1 MNRKIEV
8 LAPAGSYESMRA
20 AFNAGA
26 DAVYIGGRQFGAR
39 AYADNTTDDEL
50 LSAIYYAHLH
60 GKQLYLTVNTLIKDR
75 EMEELYR
82 WMKPLYEAG
91 LDAAIVQDMGV
102 FKLFRA
108 EFPDL
113 DIHASTQMT
122 VTGPDGAR
130 LLKELGAVR
139 VVPARELTV
148 AELKEIYDATG
159 MEVEAFIHG
168 ALCYGYSGQ
177 CLLSSLIGGRSGN
190 RGRCAQACRLPFTAW
205 KENTVINRKDE
216 PYLISLKDLCGLDM
230 LPAMLDAGVY
240 SLKIEGRMKSPQY
253 TAGVS
258 SIYRKYVDRYLEVG
272 TEGYFVDDAD
282 RHILKDLFDRGG
294 TTDGYLRG
302 KTGRQ
307 MLTLKEKPDRKMVN
321 EALFRQIEAD
331 YLGEAK
337 PIPVSGTAVLITGSP
352 ACLTITKEDGT
363 TATVEG
369 AVVEPAL
376 KQPISKDTVEK
387 QLKKTGGSG
396 YQWTDLDII
405 TDDSGFLPVQELNR
419 LRRDGFQ
426 QMTDELLSGFRRSV
440 KGIDHRKKIV
450 ISDDPS
456 SERAESI
463 DGKTE
468 YVPQIMIYLEDPKLL
483 RPLLEQ
489 GLAEGYYL
497 ALETFGRKPDML
509 TQSVKQIRDFGK
521 NVYLSVPAVFQQN
534 ARNYMLSLEKQIKAL
549 SPDGLLVRTLDS
561 LSFCKTYFPD
571 MKLIAESSVYT
582 YNQPAKAMVRSLG
595 VSRQVLPV
603 ELNFRELECLSTDS
617 DELIAYGRLPV
628 MYSANCIRKTTTG
641 CSKTPEIIWLKDR
654 KNKRFPVKNH
664 CSVCFNTIYNSSP
677 LCLLDCYEDVQR
689 LKPGY
694 LRLMFTTETEAEAKT
709 MVQAYHDVFI
719 RRRTTSVEPEDFTRG
734 HYRLGIE

>member
-50 LSAIYYAHLH
+50 LSAIDYAHLH

-321 EALFRQIEAD
+321 EVLFRQIEAD

-337 PIPVSGTAVLITGSP
+337 PIPVSGTAVLITGNS

-387 QLKKTGGSG
+387 QLRKTGGSG
-396 YQWTDLDII
+396 YQWTDLDVI

-440 KGIDHRKKIV
+440 KGIDHRETPV

-456 SERAESI
+456 SERTEFI

-468 YVPQIMIYLEDPKLL
+468 YAPQIMIYLEDPKLL

-617 DELIAYGRLPV
+617 DELIAYGRLSV
-628 MYSANCIRKTTTG
+628 MYSANCVRKTTTG

-677 LCLLDCYEDVQR
+677 LCLLDCHEDVQR

-719 RRRTTSVEPEDFTRG
+719 RRRRTSVEPEDFTRG
-734 HYRLGIE
+734 HYRRGIE